1 MVPSKSV
8 FKDALEATE
17 SDGKAGEDM
26 RKNQGFINSGPLYHK
41 ERGKSNAKRG
51 NVKANYKCPLLAT

>member
-1 MVPSKSV
+1 MVPSKRV

-26 RKNQGFINSGPLYHK
+26 RKNQGFIKNGALYHK
-41 ERGKSNAKRG
+41 ESGKSNAKGGKKQRG
-51 NVKANYKCPLLAT
+51 S